1 VNDRIGEGE
10 SQQRDRDKRCCGESA
25 EETREYARRRVSRK
39 NRGIYEEESRQ
50 REQEIGEEES
60 AEGMR
65 E

>member
-1 VNDRIGEGE
+1 VNDGIGEGE

-39 NRGIYEEESRQ
+39 NRGIYEE
-50 REQEIGEEES
+50 IGEEES